1 MKLRLLFVICISF
14 VLYSC
19 KSEYKKM
26 DNGALM
32 KYYIINN
39 DKEMPEIGDMVI
51 VDITQKVAD
60 SVLISSDSIGEP
72 FEILLEEPS
81 FVGDLMS
88 ALMNMHI
95 GDHVS
100 LIFPIDSL
108 FESINETIPDFIEE
122 GTLTE
127 MDITLKDIIKKQ
139 VLEEEYRNE
148 LISRKNEEDL
158 FLSSYFDSDKYMVT
172 EDSLIVVEINKGKG
186 RLAKVGDIM
195 KVYFTFL
202 TVDGDTLLDFQTGR
216 PYELV
221 FGDMALGRGFYEALS
236 LISKGGHIE
245 CVIPSSLAFGKDGF
259 YDAILPYTTFKLD
272 LDVVDIMTSD
282 EYEAEQEELMN
293 KKLKEESRNIAKY
306 LKDNNINVEPT
317 STGLYYID
325 TEVGSGDS
333 AQIGDM
339 VMVHYTIYNIDNE
352 KIESSYDYNQPMT
365 FIYGNNQMIPGIE
378 EAVGYMKVGGK
389 AKIIVPFQLGFGDIV
404 IDEALPANS
413 TLIVDLEFVGLQR

>member
-1 MKLRLLFVICISF
+1 
-14 VLYSC
+14 
-19 KSEYKKM
+19 M

-352 KIESSYDYNQPMT
+352 KIESSYDYNQPMS

-378 EAVGYMKVGGK
+378 EAVGFMKVGGK
-389 AKIIVPFQLGFGDIV
+389 AKLIVPFKLGFGDVV
-404 IDEALPANS
+404 IDENLPANS

>member
-1 MKLRLLFVICISF
+1 
-14 VLYSC
+14 
-19 KSEYKKM
+19 
-26 DNGALM
+26 
-32 KYYIINN
+32 
-39 DKEMPEIGDMVI
+39 
-51 VDITQKVAD
+51 
-60 SVLISSDSIGEP
+60 
-72 FEILLEEPS
+72 
-81 FVGDLMS
+81 
-88 ALMNMHI
+88 
-95 GDHVS
+95 
-100 LIFPIDSL
+100 
-108 FESINETIPDFIEE
+108 
-122 GTLTE
+122 
-127 MDITLKDIIKKQ
+127 
-139 VLEEEYRNE
+139 

-172 EDSLIVVEINKGKG
+172 EDSLIVVEINEGKG